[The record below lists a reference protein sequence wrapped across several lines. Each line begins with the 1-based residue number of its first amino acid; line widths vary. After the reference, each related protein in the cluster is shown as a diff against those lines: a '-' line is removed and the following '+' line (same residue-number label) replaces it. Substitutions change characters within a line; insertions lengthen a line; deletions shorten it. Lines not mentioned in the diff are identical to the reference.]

1 MVLKEAN
8 SRALA
13 KEKQTKMADAKGE
26 TFALFL
32 ELARICL
39 SSLTIWELCFRVP
52 YWESAVKLIV
62 SSSHV

>member
-1 MVLKEAN
+1 MEGKGVKSRKKSHQGEVLPSVMVLKEAN

-32 ELARICL
+32 ELAVL
-39 SSLTIWELCFRVP
+39 
-52 YWESAVKLIV
+52 
-62 SSSHV
+62 